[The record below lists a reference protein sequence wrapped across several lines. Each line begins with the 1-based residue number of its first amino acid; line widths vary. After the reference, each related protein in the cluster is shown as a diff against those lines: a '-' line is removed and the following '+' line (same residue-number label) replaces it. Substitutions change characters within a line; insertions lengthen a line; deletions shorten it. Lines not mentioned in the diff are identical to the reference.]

1 MLVLTRKIG
10 ERIRIDNEIVV
21 EVLAAAGNQIRLGI
35 QAPAS
40 VSIRRE
46 ELPARGRLSARAEPA
61 EPATIMPD
69 GARGPSSS
77 GSES

>member
-10 ERIRIDNEIVV
+10 ERIRIDNEVVV
-21 EVLAAAGNQIRLGI
+21 EVLAVAGNHIRLGI

-46 ELPARGRLSARAEPA
+46 ELPARGRSSACAEPS
-61 EPATIMPD
+61 
-69 GARGPSSS
+69 GPSTIQRDGVRGLSS
-77 GSES
+77 AGSEG